1 MTSKCS
7 NCGNLKDR
15 HPLREGFKCEK
26 FIPED
31 DFCKC
36 KTCGFPEYVEEGS
49 VGRICECEK
58 FIPIEMIPVVY
69 SGEYIIK
76 EKKDCEDDCR
86 CVTGGHGGYVY
97 CPIHSKKEK
106 KDSEDDL
113 KVHERLYESVMEEK
127 KGCYD
132 YMICYKCEKKFSKVL
147 WELCPSCS
155 TAATPED
162 DVCSCKNCTENRVF
176 TFKNPKK
183 CLKEK
188 KGCEDELI
196 INAKGQYVDGDCNN
210 PKKRLYVKEKKGCEV
225 KGCEVIE

>member
-1 MTSKCS
+1 MISKCS
-7 NCGNLKDR
+7 NCGRTEFRHDTFMDSSLKCKKFIPQSEKCKICGNPKDR

-106 KDSEDDL
+106 KGCGKLYNPNPLKKLL
-113 KVHERLYESVMEEK
+113 KVTCGYL
-127 KGCYD
+127 D
-132 YMICYKCEKKFSKVL
+132 YS
-147 WELCPSCS
+147 CPSVTHRQS
-155 TAATPED
+155 
-162 DVCSCKNCTENRVF
+162 SSQSF
-176 TFKNPKK
+176 FSF
-183 CLKEK
+183 
-188 KGCEDELI
+188 I
-196 INAKGQYVDGDCNN
+196 IYS
-210 PKKRLYVKEKKGCEV
+210 PL
-225 KGCEVIE
+225 